1 MKKILILIILSLF
14 ISSHS
19 YAFKIKIPVRIIPV
33 PGVEEQKNDTK
44 KIDADK
50 FLKAMCFPMA
60 GPDKIMPEFKKI
72 CEEKFPKNKISTD
85 KDLKCVLTASSY
97 ENPQN
102 NNIILKTH
110 KIYRGNFSTVSVK
123 KLGLNEEPRIYFAD
137 LNDDELG
144 FFSINEEKKVM
155 TVFQL
160 LRLQDGQRTFLIHDL
175 NLTEVNISHLYPNKN
190 SIYDN
195 FINDENSADITG
207 KLLNKEIKFLSNRLD
222 ELKLNILKE
231 EQLMKQYIAANTYTC
246 SQLI

>member
-14 ISSHS
+14 ISSYS
-19 YAFKIKIPVRIIPV
+19 YALKIKIPIRLIPV
-33 PGVEEQKNDTK
+33 PGVKEQKDDTK

-50 FLKAMCFPMA
+50 FLKAICFPM
-60 GPDKIMPEFKKI
+60 GSSPVKMTPELKKK
-72 CEEKFPKNKISTD
+72 CDEKFPKNKISTD

-102 NNIILKTH
+102 NNIILKIH
-110 KIYRGNFSTVSVK
+110 KIYRGNFSTISVK
-123 KLGLNEEPRIYFAD
+123 KLGINEEPRIYFAD

-144 FFSINEEKKVM
+144 FFSINEEDKVM

-195 FINDENSADITG
+195 FINDENNADITG

-231 EQLMKQYIAANTYTC
+231 DQLMKQYIAANTYAC
-246 SQLI
+246 L